1 MYEVRIYDVNGKLKK
16 IITPKML
23 EKRSQLICSD
33 LLADK
38 KTWRKKLLRFQ
49 KVDKLE

>member
-23 EKRSQLICSD
+23 EKQSQLIGRD

-38 KTWRKKLLRFQ
+38 KTWRKKLIEFQ
-49 KVDKLE
+49 RVDKLE